1 MTTHPPPSLSEIE
14 NAEPPAAGRQIPGW
28 VGVTLRVGATV
39 GLMAYAVRDLDWGT
53 FSSRLAQASWGWWLA
68 AMALT
73 LAAQAVAGLR
83 WAALARPLGF
93 DFPRRFF
100 VRRFFEGMFF
110 SLCLPSSIG
119 GDVVKAVRIGST
131 TPLRLLAA
139 CSVLA
144 DRLTGVAAL
153 GVLVGTAAIAK
164 RYDLATPLVV
174 ALFATLLAMA
184 LAGFW
189 ILLSVLDRVHAAL
202 PEASPARSFVGRLLP
217 YRHRPMLVAGALG
230 WSFVVQIGGAIAVSF
245 VARALGV
252 SQPLSTWFTVVPIV
266 SLLMVLPISIGGFGV
281 RENSLDFL
289 LRGYGVPSDT
299 GVAIALLWGMCTI
312 LAGLVGGVLFL
323 LERRPLHAASGTP
336 AESR

>member
-1 MTTHPPPSLSEIE
+1 LNGDSEP
-14 NAEPPAAGRQIPGW
+14 AEPPPARRRIPGW
-28 VGVTLRVGATV
+28 VSVVLRIAATV
-39 GLMAYAVRDLDWGT
+39 GLMAYAVKDLKWASFGKT
-53 FSSRLAQASWGWWLA
+53 LATASWGWWLA
-68 AMALT
+68 ALGAT
-73 LAAQAVAGLR
+73 LVVQAVAGIR

-119 GDVVKAVRIGST
+119 GDVVKAVRIGAT

-153 GVLVGTAAIAK
+153 GVLVGTSVIAQRFK
-164 RYDLATPLVV
+164 LDTPLVAAV
-174 ALFATLLAMA
+174 FGTLLLAA
-184 LAGFW
+184 LAAFG
-189 ILLSVLDRVHAAL
+189 IVLSVLDRIHSAM
-202 PEASPARSFVGRLLP
+202 PEGSTARDFVGRLMP
-217 YRHRPMLVAGALG
+217 YRQRPMLVAGALG
-230 WSFVVQIGGAIAVSF
+230 WSFVVQMGGAVAVSF

-252 SQPLSTWFTVVPIV
+252 NKELPVWFTVVPIV

-281 RENSLDFL
+281 RENALELL
-289 LRGYGVPSDT
+289 LREYDVPSET

-312 LAGLVGGVLFL
+312 LVGLVGGVLFL
-323 LERRPLHAASGTP
+323 LERKPVHTP
-336 AESR
+336 PA

>member
-1 MTTHPPPSLSEIE
+1 MTTQPTDLI
-14 NAEPPAAGRQIPGW
+14 AETDAEKASTGRRRIPGW
-28 VGVTLRVGATV
+28 VSVVLRIAATV
-39 GLMAYAVRDLDWGT
+39 GLMAYAVRDLDWGG
-53 FSSRLAQASWGWWLA
+53 FGSLLARASWGWWLA
-68 AMALT
+68 AMATT
-73 LAAQAVAGLR
+73 LVVQSIAGIR

-153 GVLVGTAAIAK
+153 GVLVGTSMIAQHYK
-164 RYDLATPLVV
+164 LGMARV
-174 ALFATLLAMA
+174 AGVFAGLLFLA
-184 LAGFW
+184 LAAFW
-189 ILLSVLDRVHAAL
+189 ILLAVLDRIHAAM
-202 PEASPARSFVGRLLP
+202 PEGSSRDFVARLMP
-217 YRHRPMLVAGALG
+217 YRERPMLVAGALG
-230 WSFVVQIGGAIAVSF
+230 WSFVVQMGGAVAVSF
-245 VARALGV
+245 VARALGEV
-252 SQPLSTWFTVVPIV
+252 QPLATWFTVVPIV

-281 RENSLDFL
+281 RENSLEFL

-312 LAGLVGGVLFL
+312 IAGLVGGVLFL
-323 LERRPLHAASGTP
+323 LERKPVHAAAQRERS
-336 AESR
+336 SM